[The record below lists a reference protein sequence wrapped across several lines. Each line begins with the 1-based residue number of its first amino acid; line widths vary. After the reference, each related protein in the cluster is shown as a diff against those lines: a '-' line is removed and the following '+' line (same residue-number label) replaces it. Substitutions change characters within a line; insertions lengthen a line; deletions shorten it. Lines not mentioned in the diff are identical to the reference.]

1 MITDNRWVQIT
12 LISEKYTFAPG
23 TLESILYISVTV
35 WWFLWAT
42 IRNSFQFAFSSEAES
57 GSPIFSAPLLKD
69 FERFLLCF
77 ISNIAGH
84 HLIERCKR
92 MKAMLSFFMG
102 VRCGD
107 LTQDPSDSQR
117 QVRNM
122 SIDEVWPDNKTPQF
136 IYWLLYELL
145 TNPFTNAAT
154 AIFLYFI
161 HSNTLSVP
169 NFRLF

>member
-1 MITDNRWVQIT
+1 MRANHFDFREIYLCSRYPWVHM
-12 LISEKYTFAPG
+12 
-23 TLESILYISVTV
+23 YISVTV

-122 SIDEVWPDNKTPQF
+122 SIDEVWPDNKTLNTF
-136 IYWLLYELL
+136 IDCFMSSFRTHLPMQQQ
-145 TNPFTNAAT
+145 PFSY
-154 AIFLYFI
+154 ISFI
-161 HSNTLSVP
+161 PTHYPSP
-169 NFRLF
+169 II